1 MGFSNKNILMKVS
14 ICNEVIKNLSFEEQC
29 RFAASLGYDGI
40 EIAPFTLSPNPHLI
54 DSKTISRM
62 RAVAETEGIALTS
75 LHWLLTTPPG
85 LSITSQDADVL
96 SKTEHI
102 LESLITLCSDLGGSS
117 MVHGSPAQRIIKPDQ
132 NRHEIFQRV
141 AEMFQRVS
149 EQAKLNNIVYCIEPL
164 DPSET
169 NFINNLQE
177 AVDLVKAVDSPF
189 FKTMLDCKAARS
201 SETVPVEK
209 LLDTWLPTG
218 DIAHVHLNDCNR
230 KGPGQGPD
238 TFAEVIDAL
247 HRHSYQGV
255 VAVEPF
261 DYVPDGPLSA
271 ARAAGFVQGLREG
284 LAFQKS

>member
-1 MGFSNKNILMKVS
+1 MKLS
-14 ICNEVIKNLSFEEQC
+14 ICNEVIQDLSFEEQC

-40 EIAPFTLSPNPHLI
+40 EIAPFTLSENPHLI
-54 DSKTISRM
+54 DSKTISRI

-75 LHWLLTTPPG
+75 LHWLLITPPG
-85 LSITSQDADVL
+85 LSITSQDVSIL

-102 LESLITLCSDLGGSS
+102 LKSLVTLCSDLGGTS

-132 NRHEIFQRV
+132 NRHEVFRRV
-141 AEMFQRVS
+141 TEMFQRVS

-164 DPSET
+164 DSSET

-177 AVDLVKAVDSPF
+177 AVDLVRAVDSPF
-189 FKTMLDCKAARS
+189 FKTMLDCKAARP
-201 SETVPVEK
+201 SETVPVEE

-230 KGPGQGPD
+230 KGPGQGLD

-247 HRHSYQGV
+247 HRHNYQGV

-261 DYVPDGPLSA
+261 DYLPDGPSSA
-271 ARAAGFVQGLREG
+271 ARAAGFIQGLREG
-284 LAFQKS
+284 LAFGKF